1 MRPIDHIVIH
11 CSATPASMDIGASE
25 IREWHTDPRRV
36 GGPFAAIGYHY
47 VIRRDG
53 HIETGRP
60 EQQVG
65 AHVTGHN
72 AKSIGVCMVGGVER
86 QDGKMVARDNF
97 TPAQWASLKHLVT
110 QLNQRYP
117 LAKIVGHRDL
127 HRGKECPSFSV
138 RDWLQRENIL
148 SNGIAWNSG
157 VDATPPPPVMLTPQV
172 IGTATAGAT
181 GLGAVGNTLTET
193 AQSAQPAAYVFPWMQ
208 LILVLLIVAGT
219 GLVIYLQ
226 YLTRKRT
233 GV

>member
-11 CSATPASMDIGASE
+11 CSATPASMDIGRHE
-25 IREWHTDPRRV
+25 INQWHMERGWR
-36 GGPFAAIGYHY
+36 GIGYHY

-53 HIETGRP
+53 HIEIGRS
-60 EQQVG
+60 EAQVG
-65 AHVTGHN
+65 AHVSGHN

-86 QDGKMVARDNF
+86 HNGVNVAQDNF
-97 TPAQWASLKHLVT
+97 TPAQWASLKQLVQ

-127 HRGKECPSFSV
+127 YRGKECPSFSV
-138 RDWLQRENIL
+138 RDWLTREKIL
-148 SNGIAWNSG
+148 TNGIAWNSG

-181 GLGAVGNTLTET
+181 GLGAVGNTLTESAQT
-193 AQSAQPAAYVFPWMQ
+193 AQPVAQAFPWMQ
-208 LILVLLIVAGT
+208 LILMLLIVTGT
-219 GLVIYLQ
+219 GLVIYHQ
-226 YLTRKRT
+226 FQTRKRT